1 MPWECTHNVDGTVT
15 LYRDGPDPLASE
27 RVFSINRAVTD
38 SAFDLLVARYSDLV
52 HQKITHELEETVETI
67 YAKHWADF
75 AEQELFARPSA
86 EAHTCHALV
95 RHDLPA
101 IDNTAYLSI
110 RCGDAVHDSSGA
122 LHDAYKK
129 MVNTLFVDQLQVHRT
144 LADEIEMPFGWLAS
158 LCILNGR
165 HDNAEA
171 WKKSV
176 SAMNA
181 RNDCPHTTA
190 IGKAFFQ
197 FSYSF
202 GAYATRLTACESMHV
217 DTSADTYLREQAFPA
232 LYALRQEWGVKPTQT
247 PSDALDACVKVAVKC
262 LRAHEDKDAE
272 RYIKDGLGQSKS
284 LPSSAK
290 IPFDLYKIAVDF
302 QLGLQ
307 ATAQNILLISE
318 PTASG
323 EDEKM
328 YEAQIKQ
335 IRATPQGVEEVH
347 PWSRAI
353 VDVRLILKIEDAA
366 AADMYTAA
374 CTAAATYCRPLDHQM
389 ASRLAIR
396 LFVSLCFVEDRGISY
411 SDECAT
417 MVKSA
422 ECHEYVNIMNGMDA
436 ECAKAY
442 FKRVLDIVDVTTS
455 SFVTVNTLSKRLRER
470 CGWALHEMDEWA
482 YFARKCNVG
491 SEGTCHSLVPTLEAA
506 REASEMDVIK
516 VAEFIARHSLVPTLA
531 LDVAAHLASRSEST
545 FKNDVY
551 RHEIAR
557 CVSNNIAIPAATAPE
572 GHPFTTRVSIP
583 TTESRRLELKQF
595 LPLQYRQPHCNEEI
609 VALMGLDQNDTA
621 LARVIYHTLHE
632 RCSLL
637 AGHLTNRLDDIDA
650 LCDLF
655 FAVQKCKVTETQR
668 EFLDAKVGDDTVAE
682 VYDGDFEPLTAPK
695 VDDKDGHTIIREWS
709 EEYPFIN
716 GDDCEEILDVITST
730 YLREQVKHCLTDK
743 CLHGNWATITAHLI
757 KSALNCHN
765 HTAEIDEAADDIDEI
780 NQSINSWDQIH
791 DEMMSGIDTIKR
803 NKTTPYKFT
812 HANVVHGDGEMHDIY
827 KHAYKELYRFLQG
840 NKARA
845 DGSVRDLLCQVADN
859 VLRVVMRYLLKKPD
873 AVAKEMYTKSL
884 TDLQA
889 KIGVYETW
897 VRDLPLHQRYATLNE
912 YAGTETA
919 CTAIKNMATYTAAND
934 TALYKIMGG
943 DNPSTT
949 FLSDAEPSEGRRRT
963 VVTNSPRYDY
973 RAVFAMCEGRSLD
986 VVKADP
992 SYANLP
998 AALKD
1003 VIQCYYDIPL
1013 PNNEYNGLE
1022 NMSRAIAYRQVC
1034 RAGHYDQAPRA
1045 NMVYY
1050 TKMLHVFCRLA
1061 DEANSEDEV
1070 KVSSFVADVRKVQAR
1085 HAATVLPDS
1094 VKDRAGAVSMWLQPP
1109 TCPETWYDCL
1119 CRVRYN
1125 DLKWKWNG
1133 TVAPITHANGEGIPV
1148 VARSHLASVAYMEG
1162 RSNDDYGVTA
1172 YDGAEGA
1179 DTPQPICISAPHL
1192 EPTFY
1197 NALCAAMRLP
1207 VTTEDIQGCLLA
1219 VSKGAGGE
1227 LYRLTLA
1234 EKVPRPPD
1242 YKYAVV
1248 SGTMPCTTDGEL
1260 PGRQREVVKKGMPYI
1275 WDKFKAFRQRRAAPC
1290 MLRDVPAFN
1299 GVSPYLGHFF
1309 ESARIASYY
1318 ASRAGEHR
1326 ASKRQRG
1333 ADDYAEYDDD
1343 VRAAPM
1349 VVPVNYP
1356 RQQRIAEAE
1365 RMATLIAECMTCAPP
1380 QTTVSVGTRSAVA
1393 LSNFLRGQAKDVHQ
1407 AARTL
1412 TDGLADGQ
1420 NFMAAPCNDF
1430 CARVGVAFKKA
1441 IEETEGGGAARP
1453 SLLQE
1458 KEVVPKVPKEYVLT
1472 PSGSNAAD
1480 GEVYIGGNAWCIG
1493 CTPTLLTDAAINTL
1507 KLLRQ
1512 NEAMWVYLDQ
1522 SVTAR
1527 NW

>member
-165 HDNAEA
+165 HNNAEA

-302 QLGLQ
+302 QLDLQ
-307 ATAQNILLISE
+307 VTAQNILLISE

-353 VDVRLILKIEDAA
+353 ADVRLILEIEDVA

-396 LFVSLCFVEDRGISY
+396 LFVSLCFVKDRGISY

-442 FKRVLDIVDVTTS
+442 FKRVLDIVDVNTS
-455 SFVTVNTLSKRLRER
+455 SFVTIDTLSKRLRER

-491 SEGTCHSLVPTLEAA
+491 SEGTCHSLVPTLKAA
-506 REASEMDVIK
+506 IEASEMDVIN

-531 LDVAAHLASRSEST
+531 LDVAAHLASRSNST
-545 FKNDVY
+545 FLNDVY

-609 VALMGLDQNDTA
+609 VARMGLDQNDTA
-621 LARVIYHTLHE
+621 LARVMSHTLRE

-637 AGHLTNRLDDIDA
+637 ADHLTNRIDDIDA
-650 LCDLF
+650 LCNLF
-655 FAVQKCKVTETQR
+655 FAAHSCAIGDDERV
-668 EFLDAKVGDDTVAE
+668 FIADKVGDGLADE
-682 VYDGDFEPLTAPK
+682 VCDYEPEPLKAPC
-695 VDDKDGHTIIREWS
+695 VRDKDGLVIISEWS
-709 EEYPFIN
+709 AAAPFIQT
-716 GDDCEEILDVITST
+716 EAIKDVVKTPRDNT
-730 YLREQVKHCLTDK
+730 QVKYCLTDL
-743 CLHGNWATITAHLI
+743 CLRRDWGAITTHLI
-757 KSALNCHN
+757 QSALNCH
-765 HTAEIDEAADDIDEI
+765 EPCGDIDKATDALGDI
-780 NQSINSWDQIH
+780 NTGARTWH
-791 DEMMSGIDTIKR
+791 DIRAEMMVDIRNIDRHHRKYVPKQFDEPNGGEMQVIC
-803 NKTTPYKFT
+803 N
-812 HANVVHGDGEMHDIY
+812 HAN
-827 KHAYKELYRFLQG
+827 KELYRFLQG

-845 DGSVRDLLCQVADN
+845 DGSVRDLLHRVADN
-859 VLRVVMRYLLKKPD
+859 VLKSVMHYLLKGPD
-873 AVAKEMYTKSL
+873 GIAKKGYEKGL
-884 TDLQA
+884 TDLKA
-889 KIGVYETW
+889 KIGRYKVW
-897 VRDLPLHQRYATLNE
+897 VDGLPPHQQYATLNV
-912 YAGTETA
+912 YTGTETV
-919 CTAIKNMATYTAAND
+919 CTAIKNMATYTPANA
-934 TALYKIMGG
+934 TAPYKMMGG
-943 DNPSTT
+943 GNPAST
-949 FLSDAEPSEGRRRT
+949 FLLDAELPKGHRRT

-973 RAVFAMCEGRSLD
+973 TAVFAMCAGKTRNQVEGTPAYD
-986 VVKADP
+986 A
-992 SYANLP
+992 LP
-998 AALKD
+998 AALQD
-1003 VIQCYYDIPL
+1003 VIQCYYDTTPL
-1013 PNNEYNGLE
+1013 HDDFESK
-1022 NMSRAIAYRQVC
+1022 SRAIAFEQVR
-1034 RAGHYDQAPRA
+1034 RADHYDQTNRA
-1045 NMVYY
+1045 NMEYH
-1050 TKMLHVFCRLA
+1050 TKMKALFCRIA
-1061 DEANSEDEV
+1061 EEEDNEDNGRMNAYM
-1070 KVSSFVADVRKVQAR
+1070 ADVDKLASR
-1085 HAATVLPDS
+1085 HGKNKKDDR
-1094 VKDRAGAVSMWLQPP
+1094 VKDRAKAVSMWLQPP

-1133 TVAPITHANGEGIPV
+1133 TVAPITHANGGGKPV

-1162 RSNDDYGVTA
+1162 LSNDDYGVTA

-1207 VTTEDIQGCLLA
+1207 VTTKDIQGCLLA

-1234 EKVPRPPD
+1234 EIVPRPPD
-1242 YKYAVV
+1242 YNYAVV

-1260 PGRQREVVKKGMPYI
+1260 PGRQREAVKKGMPYI

-1393 LSNFLRGQAKDVHQ
+1393 LSNFLREQAKDVHQ

-1441 IEETEGGGAARP
+1441 IEETEEGGPARP

-1458 KEVVPKVPKEYVLT
+1458 KEVVHTDQKEYVLT

-1480 GEVYIGGNAWCIG
+1480 GEVYIGGDAWCIG